1 MDKKRMDVLRRAMI
15 FRFGGFAGLI
25 AALLYFFGQNYWQG
39 WLYWAVLF
47 APMLLVVL
55 YFMNRDPE
63 FLERRM
69 RYKEK
74 EHEQSAIVIAGFV
87 ILIAGI
93 SVIGLDLYYS
103 WSIVPAE
110 AVIAADAISLIGYC
124 IIFLAFR
131 ENSYASRII
140 EVEKNQRVISSGPYA
155 IICHP
160 MYLGDLMM
168 MLAMPVALG
177 SWAGVAIFSLYIPL
191 IIARILNE
199 EKVLAR
205 GLPGYAEYRRRI
217 QYRLLPK
224 IW

>member
-1 MDKKRMDVLRRAMI
+1 MDEKRMEALKRAI
-15 FRFGGFAGLI
+15 IIRFGGFAAI
-25 AALLYFFGQNYWQG
+25 SVALLYFFGQNYWQG

-47 APMLLVVL
+47 MPMSFVFL
-55 YFMNRDPE
+55 YFLNRDPE
-63 FLERRM
+63 FLERRT

-74 EHEQSAIVIAGFV
+74 ERDQAAIIIVGTA

-93 SVIGLDLYYS
+93 TVVGLDLYYS
-103 WSIVPAE
+103 WSAVPA
-110 AVIAADAISLIGYC
+110 AASIAADAVSLIGYS

-131 ENSYASRII
+131 ENSYASRTIV
-140 EVEKNQRVISSGPYA
+140 VEKNQRVISTGPYVV
-155 IICHP
+155 ICHP
-160 MYLGDLMM
+160 IYLGYLMM

-177 SWAGVAIFSLYIPL
+177 SWAGVPFFSLYIPL

-205 GLPGYAEYRRRI
+205 DLPGYAEYRRRI
-217 QYRLLPK
+217 RYRLLPG